1 MRGAVLAAL
10 LAWAVALVAAPRD
23 TAVRVWRGTVAIP
36 TYEEG
41 QPNPNPPFDL
51 FSWGRFNYPYTI
63 RDALT
68 NRRVDVV
75 WRSLHLENQYLR
87 LTVLPDLGGRIYSC
101 LDKRTSREMFYAN
114 PSIKKALIGYR
125 GAWSAFGV
133 EFNFPVS
140 HNWVSMSPVDFA
152 TRQHPDG
159 SGSILVGNTDQV
171 YGGQWR
177 VELRLAPGRTV
188 LEQHVELSN
197 PGDVRHRYYWWSNAA
212 VQVWDDSRL
221 VYPTEVMSTH
231 GFTRIEPWPIDPE
244 GRDLSVI
251 RNQTAGPVSLFT
263 YATREGFVGVYHP
276 KTASGTVHVTSP
288 ADLPVHKVWSWGAD
302 RDGKAWR
309 EALSDNDSAYVELQA
324 GLFRNQETYAFLE
337 PHEAV
342 RFSEYWLPV
351 RDIGGITRASE
362 GAVLAM
368 TRAAATDVR
377 LALDVTRDLPDA
389 RIVVRH
395 GSTTAIDL
403 RVALTPNAVWR
414 QDVRDVPV
422 GAPVTF
428 ELTDAS
434 GAIVL
439 THTEGVF
446 DRTPASQVRLGPP
459 REPPAADEVAPS
471 ASTIAERGMTDEL
484 EGRRLAALAAYR
496 DGLARYPASALLL
509 KAAGRLALALG
520 WVESGED
527 SVTTWL
533 GAAYAANT
541 TDAELRYYL
550 GVALAAAGRPAEARP
565 HLEAAHR
572 FRATRTQALV
582 QRVRLA
588 AREGQLE
595 AALQLVQTLAAD
607 APRASLAGALE
618 VSLLGRLGRHA
629 EARLRALYWLR
640 VDPASSLLRYEAT
653 LLGEQ
658 DEELWTHLGADAN
671 RVLDLVDHY
680 LAIGGFA
687 DALALLGRSY
697 PPVGAPMREV
707 GAVTPGES
715 PLVAY
720 YRGYAREQTGHSGME
735 DYRLAETLP
744 IAYVFPARRSSYAVL
759 QAALRVSPGST
770 HAQYFLG
777 ALYLSGGL
785 TERAIKAWQL
795 ARPAQPAIPTLHRSL
810 GLALVHGRADF
821 TGARAVL
828 EEGLSA
834 DRENVEIYL
843 ALDQVLS
850 ALGASARD
858 RVAALRRFPAPADM
872 PGALAFKL
880 AWALAEAGEPHTA
893 EGVFHDRFFPRE
905 EGGTSVRSAYAQ
917 TRVISAR
924 VASELGRCEEA
935 LGLIDSLAA
944 EQQGLEFTR
953 GGLGDLLD
961 QPVLAQQAAATEWT
975 CGRRAQAR
983 ARWEHLARLAPAS
996 GPMNVAMASAAAR
1009 RLARTPGSADRTR
1022 LQAALAEASRALSTG
1037 STSNP
1042 GLMECARGL
1051 LLQALGRDTESRKS
1065 LRRVFL
1071 FPDRNLSHALAR
1083 AALHVPVARSR
1094 RHAAASR
1101 SDR

>member
-1 MRGAVLAAL
+1 MRRVVLAAL
-10 LAWAVALVAAPRD
+10 LTWAVALVAAPRD
-23 TAVRVWRGTVAIP
+23 TAVRVWRGTVTIP

-41 QPNPNPPFDL
+41 PPNPNPPFDL

-63 RDALT
+63 RDRLT

-75 WRSLHLENQYLR
+75 WRSLHLENEYLR
-87 LTVLPDLGGRIYSC
+87 LTVLPDLGGRIYRC

-152 TRQHPDG
+152 TQQYPDG
-159 SGSILVGNTDQV
+159 SGSIWVGNTDQV

-212 VQVWDDSRL
+212 VQVWDDSQL

-288 ADLPVHKVWSWGAD
+288 ADLPVHKIWSWGAD
-302 RDGKAWR
+302 RDGMAWR

-337 PHEAV
+337 PQEAV

-351 RDIGGITRASE
+351 RDVGGITRASE

-368 TRAAATDVR
+368 TRTAATGVR
-377 LALDVTRDLPDA
+377 LALDVTRDLPGA

-414 QDVRDVPV
+414 QDLRDVPV
-422 GAPVTF
+422 GTPVTF
-428 ELTDAS
+428 ELTDDS

-446 DRTPASQVRLGPP
+446 DRTPASKVRLGPP
-459 REPPAADEVAPS
+459 LEPPAADEVAPS
-471 ASTIAERGMTDEL
+471 ASTIGERGMIDEL
-484 EGRRLAALAAYR
+484 EGRRLAALTAYR
-496 DGLARYPASALLL
+496 DGVARYPASALLL

-520 WVESGED
+520 WVESGDD

-533 GAAYAANT
+533 SAAYAANT

-550 GVALAAAGRPAEARP
+550 GVALAAAGRAGEGRE
-565 HLEAAHR
+565 HLEAAQR

-582 QRVRLA
+582 QRVRIA

-595 AALQLVQTLAAD
+595 AALQLVQTLADD
-607 APRASLAGALE
+607 APRVSLAGALE
-618 VSLLGRLGRHA
+618 VSLLRRLGRQA

-707 GAVTPGES
+707 GAVAPGES

-735 DYRLAETLP
+735 DYRLAEALP
-744 IAYVFPARRSSYAVL
+744 TAYVFPARRSSYAVL
-759 QAALRVSPGST
+759 HAALRTSPGLA
-770 HAQYFLG
+770 HARYFLG
-777 ALYLSGGL
+777 ALYLSGGQ
-785 TERAIKAWQL
+785 TQRAIEAWQP

-810 GLALVHGRADF
+810 GLALVHGRADI

-880 AWALAEAGEPHTA
+880 AWALAEAGEPQAA

-917 TRVISAR
+917 TRLISAQ
-924 VASELGRCEEA
+924 VASELGRCDQA
-935 LGLIDSLAA
+935 LGLLDSLAA
-944 EQQGLEFTR
+944 EQQGLEFTT

-961 QPVLAQQAAATEWT
+961 QPVLAQQASAVEWT

-983 ARWEHLARLAPAS
+983 ARSERIAGLAARG
-996 GPMNVAMASAAAR
+996 GPVTVAMAYAAAR
-1009 RLARTPGSADRTR
+1009 HLGMPGPADRTR
-1022 LQAALAEASRALSTG
+1022 LRRALADASRALSTG
-1037 STSNP
+1037 TAGNP
-1042 GLMECARGL
+1042 GLLECARGL
-1051 LLQALGRDTESRKS
+1051 LLRALGRDVESRQS
-1065 LRRVFL
+1065 LRQVFL
-1071 FPDRNLSHALAR
+1071 FPDRDLSHALAR
-1083 AALHVPVARSR
+1083 AALHDAVVARG
-1094 RHAAASR
+1094 RHRADDSR